1 MGGMEGIKGERNE
14 QQSDR
19 AENQH
24 QNGFDLGS
32 CEVQKVIFLIKNA
45 LWLYSE
51 LCFLL
56 QRGAQFQKNHEKKWL
71 ESEKWNRKSLDGK
84 CDGYM
89 RGLDGA

>member
-1 MGGMEGIKGERNE
+1 MEGIKGERNE

-24 QNGFDLGS
+24 QNGLDLGR

-51 LCFLL
+51 LCFLCR
-56 QRGAQFQKNHEKKWL
+56 RGAHFQKVPENMLPEG
-71 ESEKWNRKSLDGK
+71 EKWRQNYV
-84 CDGYM
+84 GYITKVAQ
-89 RGLDGA
+89 GGHL

>member
-1 MGGMEGIKGERNE
+1 MGGMEGIKGERSE
-14 QQSDR
+14 QHSDKV
-19 AENQH
+19 ENHH
-24 QNGFDLGS
+24 QNGVNPGRF
-32 CEVQKVIFLIKNA
+32 EVQKLILLIKNA

-56 QRGAQFQKNHEKKWL
+56 QRGAQFQTNHETKWL

-89 RGLDGA
+89 RGLDGG